1 MKNRFMSREKER
13 MDDKINVLNPS
24 ISREGIIKNKLISK
38 VETTVSFL
46 TLVFVGATALNS
58 NSIDLTSCSS
68 NESKSCSINYLDI
81 SNDREEVIMSNSVAV
96 DLLQISNI
104 DKINKMKMF
113 QDDWNGTGGMKFTS
127 GAIRTFLDVINNL
140 NMQPWIA
147 PTGRNS
153 LLMQYELNDGS
164 KLAFE
169 LAENKLDEVYVP
181 NGDFSHAV
189 TATYT
194 QDFSRHV
201 GESVKRFYGV

>member
-1 MKNRFMSREKER
+1 MSGISILASAGGRAGN
-13 MDDKINVLNPS
+13 IN
-24 ISREGIIKNKLISK
+24 NKLIGNVGITNPVYVVVYVGDK
-38 VETTVSFL
+38 AL
-46 TLVFVGATALNS
+46 TPRSDRDVFPAY
-58 NSIDLTSCSS
+58 SCDK
-68 NESKSCSINYLDI
+68 SKSCCVNCFDI
-81 SNDREEVIMSNSVAV
+81 SNDREEINMSNSVAV

-140 NMQPWIA
+140 NVQPWIA

-181 NGDFSHAV
+181 KGDFSRAV

-194 QDFSRHV
+194 QDFSRQV
-201 GESVKRFYGV
+201 GESVKKFYGV